1 MGYFFHQS
9 TASHLSSQALKSARQ
24 MGDRARELA
33 LCVSWTTNPWVV
45 RYMLISDLLL
55 KHSLETGILE
65 KLKPSQ
71 TWFLKRC
78 CKKSGGF
85 VSESLTFWSFQG
97 NYAGGKH
104 CSGACWRGRVVISL
118 VTGRNMIGPSRKGC
132 WSGKGAVFREL
143 KGRMIGDHFK
153 KTMKVVVVSNIF
165 YFHPYLGKWS
175 NLTNIFQMVWNH
187 QPVIVQ
193 RSVYNSDGFHER
205 CLLGL

>member
-1 MGYFFHQS
+1 MIYIIQRYMISPSLSLSIYIYIILGCINPCKLMGYFFHQS

-104 CSGACWRGRVVISL
+104 CSGAC
-118 VTGRNMIGPSRKGC
+118 
-132 WSGKGAVFREL
+132 
-143 KGRMIGDHFK
+143 
-153 KTMKVVVVSNIF
+153 
-165 YFHPYLGKWS
+165 
-175 NLTNIFQMVWNH
+175 
-187 QPVIVQ
+187 
-193 RSVYNSDGFHER
+193 
-205 CLLGL
+205 